1 MSKFLWVYSPNFG
14 FRELVGDALKN
25 PCLDKTCILVFKIQ
39 FFEGTD
45 AFRVCL
51 FGGEIG
57 WMKNF
62 EEKMGRKTFLECVW
76 LDGEEEK

>member
-1 MSKFLWVYSPNFG
+1 MWVYSPNFG

-25 PCLDKTCILVFKIQ
+25 PCLDKACILVFKIQ
-39 FFEGTD
+39 FFEGTN
-45 AFRVCL
+45 ALRVCL

-62 EEKMGRKTFLECVW
+62 GEKMGRKTFLKYV
-76 LDGEEEK
+76 